1 MNYKS
6 LSKLLFFCAV
16 FLVSL
21 FALTIKPAPAKAIIN
36 EVLIAGSIYNFLAEG
51 EEPIGKECQQDGHSY
66 TKPSP
71 GIGPMPCG
79 SNQCRPDGYLYF
91 TACLTETD
99 CNQLKGTTDGGNKAG
114 CTDQGG
120 RELFC
125 CRVHKNRC
133 NRQATDPNKLFLCT
147 NESQCTGSGGKVHC
161 NGCGC
166 DGDFS
171 TCCEFP
177 DSPKGPMKIIGMP
190 LLKGT
195 SEDPTGT
202 GGGLSSGGGSYEK
215 AKRSYEHVDNFCY
228 TAGECGEAGGSFEP
242 GFGCPFKGDQK
253 QGYCLAPDVEY
264 EMQKPLFG
272 VTKISGLRNLIK
284 ILFNGSIGVLII
296 TSAVFFI
303 WGAFKYLVSAVATS
317 IKKSKE
323 IMVDSLVGLALGLGA
338 FAILS
343 NINPNLLNL
352 TKQKV
357 YMINRVSFY
366 DVVYCKDLIN
376 QDAKLMYAG
385 TPKAP
390 LSYTAQ
396 LEKDGFNKSIDDAEC
411 GKEYF
416 IEGAD
421 TMAVCMGTGCE
432 GGDEAMC
439 INCTTGLGSGCESNS
454 SIEHACADCKFGGNV
469 VTAKTFKP
477 DEVWI
482 YLFCEDRKK
491 AKLDM
496 SAKELIN
503 IDITNDDRTEASN
516 SVAGGYVT
524 NICIDDFDLSIS
536 SIDDFEQDCK
546 DKTDVNMGAL
556 MFVKVDMEWA
566 GSGDDFIESLKRR
579 VTNVKVNFTED
590 KIRNIVNETAVLI
603 VAGPV
608 WGSLVIDAVRDN
620 MYFPV
625 NKNMC
630 NTNLIK
636 TSVGMNEGLSGT
648 IFNFE
653 VVTFNKLLEAY
664 AYNYP
669 TDYNFLVKNAWSM
682 DEVKEF
688 IRKGT
693 KSPCGFQ
700 VQ

>member
-177 DSPKGPMKIIGMP
+177 DSPKGPMKIIGEP

-202 GGGLSSGGGSYEK
+202 GGGLSSGGGSYKK

-469 VTAKTFKP
+469 ITAKTFKP
-477 DEVWI
+477 EEVWL
-482 YLFCEDRKK
+482 YLFCDNRQNG
-491 AKLDM
+491 KLDM
-496 SAKELIN
+496 ASKQLGNLNIN
-503 IDITNDDRTEASN
+503 TSDITEASN
-516 SVAGGYVT
+516 AVAGGYVT
-524 NICIDDFDLSIS
+524 NVCFKEGDFDLSASQIQDYADKCDS
-536 SIDDFEQDCK
+536 HKGEKMGMVMQVLIDHE
-546 DKTDVNMGAL
+546 L
-556 MFVKVDMEWA
+556 A
-566 GSGDDFIESLKRR
+566 GSGEDVMKSYAKRFEQNPFQLIGEAVGYISLAY
-579 VTNVKVNFTED
+579 TP
-590 KIRNIVNETAVLI
+590 
-603 VAGPV
+603 AGLLGV
-608 WGSLVIDAVRDN
+608 FHGAAGDN
-620 MYFPV
+620 SYFFV
-625 NKNMC
+625 NKEMC
-630 NTNLIK
+630 NTNLWD
-636 TSVGMNEGLSGT
+636 TGLSFNQATFQSFALPETASFNQMFEKYAIEVNPGYNAFVTNIWT
-648 IFNFE
+648 IE
-653 VVTFNKLLEAY
+653 EA
-664 AYNYP
+664 
-669 TDYNFLVKNAWSM
+669 
-682 DEVKEF
+682 KE
-688 IRKGT
+688 IVQKGT